1 MQNMFPQ
8 KPMIPAQPLK
18 QMPQKTQAASGAGQY
33 AGLPAAKRAAMKA
46 RAARTPPLKAQ
57 MQGLR
62 QPPTGGGIQQ
72 Y

>member
-1 MQNMFPQ
+1 MQNMFAQ
-8 KPMIPAQPLK
+8 KPQIAPKPLMQPPA
-18 QMPQKTQAASGAGQY
+18 KTQAASGAGQY
-33 AGLPAAKRAAMKA
+33 AGLPAAKWAAQKA